1 MADFRP
7 GTKKKKKKPR
17 KKILEH
23 FIEPKSKKY
32 IKFFF
37 FLSMEHVRRTQEKTS
52 KCVQW
57 PKLEQCE
64 QQNNVE
70 LDYKV

>member
-1 MADFRP
+1 
-7 GTKKKKKKPR
+7 
-17 KKILEH
+17 
-23 FIEPKSKKY
+23 
-32 IKFFF
+32 
-37 FLSMEHVRRTQEKTS
+37 MEHVRRTQEKTS

-70 LDYKV
+70 LDYKVWTFIGSYKYKQMTK